1 MKKLTVALVLLVGL
15 GRVGASSEAKETPE
29 ALMQAG
35 LETLYTKGDAEA
47 AAATFRKVLEQN
59 PSHYGATFQLA
70 MALDRAGK
78 SAEARPLWEK
88 ALKMAEGYNDKAT
101 AEIVRTR
108 LGTPAPTPEE
118 AMMKVGLDA
127 LYTKGDAEAAAA
139 TFRKVLEQN
148 PSHYGA
154 TFQLAT
160 ALDRAGKPAEARPLW
175 EKALKMAEGYTD
187 KATAEAAR
195 ARLTA
200 KP

>member
-1 MKKLTVALVLLVGL
+1 MKKLTLALVLLVGL
-15 GRVGASSEAKETPE
+15 GLVAASSKAEETPE

-35 LETLYTKGDAEA
+35 LEALYTKGDAEA

-78 SAEARPLWEK
+78 PAEARPLWEK

-101 AEIVRTR
+101 VDIVRTR

-118 AMMKVGLDA
+118 AMMKVGLEA
-127 LYTKGDAEAAAA
+127 LYTKGDAEAAVA

-154 TFQLAT
+154 TFQLAM

-175 EKALKMAEGYTD
+175 EKALKMAEGYND
-187 KATAEAAR
+187 KATADAAR
-195 ARLTA
+195 ARLAA

>member
-1 MKKLTVALVLLVGL
+1 
-15 GRVGASSEAKETPE
+15 
-29 ALMQAG
+29 
-35 LETLYTKGDAEA
+35 
-47 AAATFRKVLEQN
+47 
-59 PSHYGATFQLA
+59 
-70 MALDRAGK
+70 
-78 SAEARPLWEK
+78 
-88 ALKMAEGYNDKAT
+88 MAEGYNDKAT